1 MTTFKQAI
9 VVGASSGIGAAL
21 VRRLAEDGCDV
32 VALARRAEALDELR
46 AECEPLPGS
55 VTVRTHDVRD
65 VDAVPELFEELV
77 RGLGGLDLLVFAAG
91 IMPEIGA
98 QEYDT
103 QKDLDILAINTG
115 GAIAWCNPTAELFQS
130 QRSGTIIGISSI
142 AGDRGRRG
150 NPLYGTSKAALN
162 HYLEALRNRLGVFG
176 VHVCTIK
183 PGYVDT
189 AMTRGKGLK
198 GAIPA
203 EQAARLILR
212 AARLRLNV
220 WYVPFKW
227 TLVGLVLRLIPSFV
241 FRRLEI

>member
-1 MTTFKQAI
+1 VTKWKTAI
-9 VVGASSGIGAAL
+9 VVGASSGIGEAIA
-21 VRRLAEDGCDV
+21 RRLAAEGTR
-32 VALARRAEALDELR
+32 VALLARRGDELQRVADEIGPER
-46 AECEPLPGS
+46 AL
-55 VTVRTHDVRD
+55 VRTHDVID
-65 VDAVPELFEELV
+65 GHAVPELWDEIEAAIGDV
-77 RGLGGLDLLVFAAG
+77 DLLVYASGLVIPVDEHEYTYEKDERMIAVNLVGAMAWLDQAAVRMEARRG
-91 IMPEIGA
+91 
-98 QEYDT
+98 
-103 QKDLDILAINTG
+103 
-115 GAIAWCNPTAELFQS
+115 
-130 QRSGTIIGISSI
+130 GTIIGISSI